1 MNILLIHTHPEPRS
15 FCTALRDAAVEV
27 LTQEGHRVVVSDLYA
42 MGFNPVAGAEDF
54 GQRKNPDYLN
64 VALEQRHAVET
75 HTLATDIRAE
85 IDKVEAADLLI
96 FTFPLYWM
104 SVPALLKGWIDRVFV
119 SGLFYGGKRVY
130 EKGGMTGKHALVAV
144 TTGGR
149 EHMFGTEA
157 IHGELTGGAGSG
169 AMLRSFLQGSLG
181 YVGFEVLEPFVAY
194 HVPYVDDAARQAM
207 LVDWKEALRHVDA
220 RPSLPMPRL
229 EDFDEV
235 FRPVTAQ
242 RITRSQRDA
251 VTPYATK
258 DGSEIRELMHPT
270 VHGNRKQ
277 SLAEATV
284 PAGTRTLLHRHGVTE
299 ELYHIT
305 QGEGRMTLSA
315 EQFTVRA
322 GDTILIPPG
331 TPHCIEATGAEP
343 LRLLCCCAPAYA
355 HDDTELL

>member
-1 MNILLIHTHPEPRS
+1 MNILLVHCHPESRS
-15 FCTALRDAAVEV
+15 FCAALHDAAIEL
-27 LTQEGHRVVVSDLYA
+27 LTAAGHRVAVSDLYA
-42 MGFNPVAGAEDF
+42 MGFNPVAGAADF
-54 GQRKNPDYLN
+54 GQRKNSDTLN
-64 VALEQRHAVET
+64 VALEQRHAVDT
-75 HTLATDIRAE
+75 DTLAADIRAE
-85 IDKVEAADLLI
+85 IDKVQAADLLI

-104 SVPALLKGWIDRVFV
+104 SVPALLKGWFDRVFV

-130 EKGGMTGKHALVAV
+130 EKGGMAGKRALVAV

-149 EHMFGTEA
+149 EHMFGAEA

-169 AMLRSFLQGSLG
+169 AMLRSLLQGSLG

-194 HVPYVDDAARQAM
+194 HVPYVDDAARQTM
-207 LVDWKEALRHVDA
+207 LADWKEALRHLGA

-229 EDFDEV
+229 NDFDEI
-235 FRPVTAQ
+235 FRPVTATG
-242 RITRSQRDA
+242 ITCSQRDA

-258 DGSEIRELMHPT
+258 DGSEIRELMHPAM
-270 VHGNRKQ
+270 HGNRKQ

-284 PAGTRTLLHRHGVTE
+284 PAGTRTRLHRHAVTE

-305 QGEGRMTLSA
+305 QGEGRMTLG
-315 EQFTVRA
+315 EKQFAVRV

-331 TPHCIEATGAEP
+331 SPHCIEATGTEP

>member
-1 MNILLIHTHPEPRS
+1 MNVLLIHTHPEPRS
-15 FCTALRDAAVEV
+15 FCAALCDAAVEV
-27 LTQEGHRVVVSDLYA
+27 LTAAGHPVVVSDLYA

-54 GQRKNPDYLN
+54 GQRKNPDTLN

-75 HTLATDIRAE
+75 HTLAADIRAE

-119 SGLFYGGKRVY
+119 SGRFYGGKR
-130 EKGGMTGKHALVAV
+130 ALVAV

-149 EHMFGTEA
+149 EHMFGAEA
-157 IHGELTGGAGSG
+157 IHGELTGGVGSG

-207 LVDWKEALRHVDA
+207 LDDWKEALRHVDA

-258 DGSEIRELMHPT
+258 DSSEIRELMHPA
-270 VHGNRKQ
+270 VHGNCKQ

-284 PAGTRTLLHRHGVTE
+284 PTGTRTLLHRHAVTE

-305 QGEGRMTLSA
+305 QGEGRMTLGA
-315 EQFTVRA
+315 EQFTVRV
-322 GDTILIPPG
+322 GDTIQIPPG
-331 TPHCIEATGAEP
+331 MPHCIEATGTEP

-355 HDDTELL
+355 HNDTELL